1 MAYNFGMVGKKSV
14 ATFVAVA
21 GMAVSALNLSV
32 LSRDVPMTVGTST
45 FDIERVIDGKEW
57 VESPMQT
64 LQTFMGAAV
73 FPNVGNR
80 ETGMFDF
87 VDRLIIS
94 YGEASIAETPIV
106 DVREIFSE
114 KDQRDF
120 REQLS
125 IWGYS
130 SQRPCPHS
138 PNQLCEVYV
147 AWNRERTKEFG
158 IRMISLRFG
167 DNEYAIVDD
176 SVVNEG

>member
-1 MAYNFGMVGKKSV
+1 MTGRNTV
-14 ATFVAVA
+14 AAIVLVA
-21 GMAVSALNLSV
+21 GVAISGLNLS
-32 LSRDVPMTVGTST
+32 LFTRDVPMTVGAST

-64 LQTFMGAAV
+64 LQTFMGTAL
-73 FPNVGNR
+73 FPNVGN
-80 ETGMFDF
+80 EDSGMFDF
-87 VDRLIIS
+87 VDRLKIS
-94 YGEASIAETPIV
+94 FGDVAVAETPIV
-106 DVREIFSE
+106 DVRRIFSE
-114 KDQRDF
+114 EDQRVF
-120 REQLS
+120 REQLG

-138 PNQLCEVYV
+138 REELCEVYV

-167 DNEYAIVDD
+167 DSEYAIVDD

>member
-1 MAYNFGMVGKKSV
+1 MAAIVV
-14 ATFVAVA
+14 VA
-21 GMAVSALNLSV
+21 GLAISFLNLS
-32 LSRDVPMTVGTST
+32 LFTRDVPMTVGSST
-45 FDIERVIDGKEW
+45 LDIERVIDGKEW

-64 LQTFMGAAV
+64 LQTFMRGAV
-73 FPNVGNR
+73 FPNVGNQ

-87 VDRLIIS
+87 VDRLKIAF
-94 YGEASIAETPIV
+94 GDVAVAETPIV

-114 KDQRDF
+114 EDQRDF
-120 REQLS
+120 REQLG

-138 PNQLCEVYV
+138 PKELCEVYV

-167 DNEYAIVDD
+167 DSEYAIVDD

>member
-1 MAYNFGMVGKKSV
+1 MDGKKSV
-14 ATFVAVA
+14 ATFVVVA
-21 GMAVSALNLSV
+21 SVAVSALNLSV
-32 LSRDVPMTVGTST
+32 LSRDVPMTVGAST

-73 FPNVGNR
+73 FPNVGNQD
-80 ETGMFDF
+80 TGMFDF
-87 VDRLIIS
+87 VDRLKIA
-94 YGEASIAETPIV
+94 YGEAAIAETPIV
-106 DVREIFSE
+106 DVREIFSKE
-114 KDQRDF
+114 DQREF
-120 REQLS
+120 RKQLG

-138 PNQLCEVYV
+138 PEELCEVYV

-167 DNEYAIVDD
+167 DSEYAIVDD